1 MSNTDLK
8 RLLNI
13 LSALV
18 NKADGYPIQAW
29 RGSRRREEMW
39 PYWYVGQY
47 RLRIRLSE
55 ATQRASPHRGF
66 LRGLVN
72 EINKL
77 YCPKSPRGRYV

>member
-55 ATQRASPHRGF
+55 ATQRASASP
-66 LRGLVN
+66 GLS
-72 EINKL
+72 KG
-77 YCPKSPRGRYV
+77 PSQ